1 MVEAKPTP
9 PKRPKARQKDLDKL
23 VKKAWEAGW
32 RCERRK
38 SNYVLCYPPGEDQG
52 PVVVKCTPSEGRY
65 LKNLRAAFE
74 RAGLE
79 L

>member
-1 MVEAKPTP
+1 MPDR
-9 PKRPKARQKDLDKL
+9 PKTRPKAREKDLDKL
-23 VKKAWEAGW
+23 VKKAWDAGW
-32 RCERRK
+32 TCVERK
-38 SNYVLCYPPGEDQG
+38 SNYILCYPPDRNQG

-65 LKNLRAAFE
+65 LKNVRAAFG